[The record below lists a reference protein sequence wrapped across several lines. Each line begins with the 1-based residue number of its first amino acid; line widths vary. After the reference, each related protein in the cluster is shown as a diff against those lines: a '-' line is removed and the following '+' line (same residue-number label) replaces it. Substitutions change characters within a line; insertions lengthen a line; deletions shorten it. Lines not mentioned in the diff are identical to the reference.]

1 MKTAVIGLGLIGGSM
16 AKAFKDN
23 TDSEVYGLDI
33 NASVMLKAKLVGA
46 IDGELTDDIL
56 AQCDRVI
63 IALYPEST
71 VEFLQSKADII
82 KKGAAVIDCSG
93 VKRYVFTPA
102 HELAKAHGFEFIGG
116 HPMAGVERWG
126 FDSSFGMLFNN
137 ASMILTP
144 DGGTVGFPEIKGVT
158 DRTNPYNPSAYGALY
173 ESMFKTIIPF
183 NVSAMLW
190 YQGESDRNYPN
201 PNIKARYKTGFRML
215 ENTWRRDLLNPE
227 MPIFTVQIAP
237 FDYARWEGKHE
248 VCLSAEIRCAQDELS
263 HDDNVYMISIGDSGE
278 MCDIHPRNKSVVG
291 KRLANCALSVLYSAD
306 IAWKSPRFNRAVR
319 KDGVI
324 RVYFDDTYGGLL
336 TNQSPILNM
345 ELKHGDEWKPVM
357 FWIEN
362 DFVYTDIEKE
372 SEEKRDEFKEM
383 IENATAI
390 RYCYEDWYV
399 TNIFSRAGLP
409 AIPFCD
415 KEIVDAF

>member
-63 IALYPEST
+63 VALYPEST

-82 KKGAAVIDCSG
+82 KKGAVVIDCSG

-144 DGGTVGFPEIKGVT
+144 DGGTDIALLHEIKQMFLSIGFGSITVVSPEQH
-158 DRTNPYNPSAYGALY
+158 DRIIAYTSQLAHIVASAYIKSPTAL
-173 ESMFKTIIPF
+173 EHTGM
-183 NVSAMLW
+183 SA
-190 YQGESDRNYPN
+190 GS
-201 PNIKARYKTGFRML
+201 YKDMTRVASLNSNMWSELFL
-215 ENTWRRDLLNPE
+215 ENGDNLLNE
-227 MPIFTVQIAP
+227 IDNIINNLTEYRDAIASN
-237 FDYARWEGKHE
+237 DRVKLEALLEDGT
-248 VCLSAEIRCAQDELS
+248 
-263 HDDNVYMISIGDSGE
+263 
-278 MCDIHPRNKSVVG
+278 
-291 KRLANCALSVLYSAD
+291 KR
-306 IAWKSPRFNRAVR
+306 K
-319 KDGVI
+319 
-324 RVYFDDTYGGLL
+324 
-336 TNQSPILNM
+336 
-345 ELKHGDEWKPVM
+345 
-357 FWIEN
+357 
-362 DFVYTDIEKE
+362 
-372 SEEKRDEFKEM
+372 
-383 IENATAI
+383 AI
-390 RYCYEDWYV
+390 C
-399 TNIFSRAGLP
+399 G
-409 AIPFCD
+409 
-415 KEIVDAF
+415 

>member
-33 NASVMLKAKLVGA
+33 NESVMLKAKLVGA

-82 KKGAAVIDCSG
+82 KKGAVVIDCSG

-144 DGGTVGFPEIKGVT
+144 DGGTDIALLHEIKQMFLSIGFGSITVVSPEQH
-158 DRTNPYNPSAYGALY
+158 DRIIAYTSQLAHVVASAY
-173 ESMFKTIIPF
+173 I
-183 NVSAMLW
+183 
-190 YQGESDRNYPN
+190 
-201 PNIKARYKTGFRML
+201 
-215 ENTWRRDLLNPE
+215 
-227 MPIFTVQIAP
+227 
-237 FDYARWEGKHE
+237 
-248 VCLSAEIRCAQDELS
+248 
-263 HDDNVYMISIGDSGE
+263 
-278 MCDIHPRNKSVVG
+278 
-291 KRLANCALSVLYSAD
+291 
-306 IAWKSPRFNRAVR
+306 KSPTALEHTGMSAGSYKDMTRVAQLKYVERAVPR
-319 KDGVI
+319 K
-324 RVYFDDTYGGLL
+324 RR
-336 TNQSPILNM
+336 QSFERN
-345 ELKHGDEWKPVM
+345 
-357 FWIEN
+357 
-362 DFVYTDIEKE
+362 
-372 SEEKRDEFKEM
+372 R
-383 IENATAI
+383 
-390 RYCYEDWYV
+390 
-399 TNIFSRAGLP
+399 
-409 AIPFCD
+409 
-415 KEIVDAF
+415 